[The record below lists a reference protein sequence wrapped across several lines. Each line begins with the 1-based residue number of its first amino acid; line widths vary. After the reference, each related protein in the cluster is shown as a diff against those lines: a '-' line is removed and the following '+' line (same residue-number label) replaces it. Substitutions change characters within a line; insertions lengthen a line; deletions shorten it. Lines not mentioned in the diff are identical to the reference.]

1 MSKAT
6 DEGIKFMRKRMAET
20 GKPFDEIELPK
31 MLAIVEATAKKEIF
45 DKFDGYA
52 CIKND
57 DWYLKL
63 KKQHLKN
70 V

>member
-6 DEGIKFMRKRMAET
+6 EEGLAFMRKRIVET

-31 MLAIVEATAKKEIF
+31 MLAIVEATTKKEIF
-45 DKFDGYA
+45 DIFDEYA

-57 DWYLKL
+57 D
-63 KKQHLKN
+63 
-70 V
+70 